1 MHSFSVSLE
10 FRQVAENLV
19 LQILGLA
26 TFTIF
31 CSWLSRILSLAF
43 YKNSD
48 FGQFFL
54 TLVGVLGWVILGLV
68 FWSRTVSLVYW

>member
-1 MHSFSVSLE
+1 M
-10 FRQVAENLV
+10 AENLV

-43 YKNSD
+43 HKNSNFGQIFFD
-48 FGQFFL
+48 FGGCFGLGYFRFGILEQNHFISI
-54 TLVGVLGWVILGLV
+54 LVI
-68 FWSRTVSLVYW
+68 